1 MCIKYRLVKH
11 YVINNFEIGI
21 KCLLKLEKLKYK
33 YVIDSF
39 LWKRIKVDSIQYL
52 PSLKSYFTFRSVV
65 TFKNYRNKDITFFQ
79 WVKTILWMSIN
90 TFVDVDNILP
100 LNKTIFVIAIISD
113 LWTCHIFTFLL
124 FESKLK

>member
-21 KCLLKLEKLKYK
+21 KCQFKLEKLKYK

-52 PSLKSYFTFRSVV
+52 PSLKSYFIFRSVV
-65 TFKNYRNKDITFFQ
+65 NLENHRKKDITFFL

-90 TFVDVDNILP
+90 TFVDGRCRQYFAPEQNNICDSYYFRLVNMP
-100 LNKTIFVIAIISD
+100 HFYFPII
-113 LWTCHIFTFLL
+113 W
-124 FESKLK
+124 K